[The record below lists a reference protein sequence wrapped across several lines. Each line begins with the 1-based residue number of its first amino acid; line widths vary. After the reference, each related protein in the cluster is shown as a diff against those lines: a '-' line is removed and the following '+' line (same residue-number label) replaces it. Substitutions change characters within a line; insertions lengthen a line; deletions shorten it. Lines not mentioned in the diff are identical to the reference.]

1 MVPGAAARVG
11 GAEERSAP
19 GRARQRASSTD
30 SWPLSERSER
40 SERSEFGHGPGVRA
54 PQGSRRAAPTADVA
68 RRRAG
73 RHADAKQQ
81 ARKQADARS
90 ARRPSHEARSA
101 RRTPSMNAVAF
112 LTRTRGQRKLHWTDW
127 LSYAYLA
134 VGLFLMF
141 GPVLWLVMSSFKTES
156 ALSEFPPS
164 LLPYGQ
170 KSVAVPGEDG
180 LKPVYRVKLPDG
192 AEAAPDAAKAIG
204 ERVIAA
210 VKADYP
216 DARVD
221 GNDTVSGK
229 VAGEF
234 RNQAILALLAAMA
247 AVSVYIWVRF
257 EWQFGVGAMFA
268 LVHDVSI
275 TLGLFA
281 LTQWEFSL
289 QIVAAILAIIGYSL
303 NDTIVVYDRIRENLK
318 KFRKMEMGA
327 LLDLS
332 VNETLAR
339 TVMTSLTLF
348 IALIPLLIFGP
359 PSLFG
364 MVAAITVGLFVGTY
378 SSIYMAGPLLIWM
391 GVTTSSF
398 VPTETALDK
407 QERLA
412 KGQG

>member
-1 MVPGAAARVG
+1 MKLLKLVPDNTNIQFLKLRVPFFVLSLVLIIGSWAAVAVNGLNFGVDFAGGQEVRMTFTQKQEAPIPALRELVGGLGYGEPVVQEFGAKNQVSIRVPLPEGAEDTPGAATAIGDKVI
-11 GAEERSAP
+11 
-19 GRARQRASSTD
+19 AS
-30 SWPLSERSER
+30 
-40 SERSEFGHGPGVRA
+40 V
-54 PQGSRRAAPTADVA
+54 
-68 RRRAG
+68 
-73 RHADAKQQ
+73 
-81 ARKQADARS
+81 KQA
-90 ARRPSHEARSA
+90 
-101 RRTPSMNAVAF
+101 
-112 LTRTRGQRKLHWTDW
+112 
-127 LSYAYLA
+127 
-134 VGLFLMF
+134 
-141 GPVLWLVMSSFKTES
+141 
-156 ALSEFPPS
+156 
-164 LLPYGQ
+164 
-170 KSVAVPGEDG
+170 
-180 LKPVYRVKLPDG
+180 
-192 AEAAPDAAKAIG
+192 
-204 ERVIAA
+204 
-210 VKADYP
+210 YP
-216 DARVD
+216 DARRD

-234 RNQAILALLAAMA
+234 RDQAILALLAAMA
-247 AVSVYIWVRF
+247 AVSLYIWVRF

-268 LVHDVSI
+268 LVHDVSV

-281 LTQWEFSL
+281 LTQMEFSL

-364 MVAAITVGLFVGTY
+364 MVAAITVGLFIGTY

-398 VPTETALDK
+398 VPTETALDR
-407 QERLA
+407 QEKIARGEA
-412 KGQG
+412 